1 MERSNKKFFYIGT
14 GTILSFVLWTVLVCL
29 VGVDRIGPL
38 ESEVGFATINNAF
51 HDFTG
56 VHWFLYMLTDW
67 LSIIP
72 LAFVIGFAILGLY
85 QWIKRKSLFKVDY
98 DLLVLGA
105 FYIATMAVY
114 LFFEIVTINYRP
126 ILIAGIL
133 ESSYPSSTT
142 MLVLCVMISVIMQ
155 FQKRIK
161 KAKLKRCLIWAI
173 AVFTAFMV
181 LARLISGVHWLS
193 DIIGG
198 VIVSFGL
205 LLMYCYFSKPK

>member
-14 GTILSFVLWTVLVCL
+14 GTILSFVLWTVLVRL

>member
-14 GTILSFVLWTVLVCL
+14 GTILSFVLWTVLVRL

-142 MLVLCVMISVIMQ
+142 MLVLCVMISVIIQ